1 MQKLRKL
8 LLPKGFYTSMFLL
21 SVIILGVF
29 SLFSAMI
36 AGSMAQRYEKAQYF
50 KNYDYALQSIS
61 ETFANKIL
69 DFPNGIALKITGGTT
84 RCDESICRLLEAR
97 DYEEITPAIRSSV
110 ITVLHSIVQ
119 NDNYLTGFL
128 LYSSEEGNL
137 YYYSRLSS
145 LTYLPRTPDNFSQL
159 EPFTRQLLPDEWLSE
174 SFTENGIQKPSAH
187 LYGLT
192 GTLYRSAKEPIGS
205 LIALYSASE
214 LTGVLNRY
222 PLDEDSTFLITGPDN
237 QLLFRSDPTFA
248 SSLPSVVSDA
258 DIPVSDSGSFPALL
272 SLEGSRYY
280 VSSLPNKNH
289 AFCAYYQ
296 IPENSLPANYTLSL
310 IFILSVC
317 LFLVSLC
324 MYLVTCFLGNKKVNS
339 IREGMKHIGATN
351 LSYRIPPTRGQ
362 DEFSQ
367 IISGFNHMCDAL
379 QENVEKSYIYELQ
392 QKKSD
397 LYALQTS
404 INPHFLYNT
413 LEIIRVQLTQGK
425 NADASQMILL
435 LSKIYRS
442 QTNRSMYVSIGA
454 ELEACENFM
463 VLYQYRFRNFEYEFD
478 VPSGLLPYGLPKNT
492 LQPLIENY
500 FVHGIDPARDD
511 NLFTIIGSSF
521 VKNQVEYIC
530 LEVSDNGLC
539 ISPENLEILQKKL
552 SGSIYADNRHPSG
565 SAEQSNVQK
574 EGGFALTNI
583 NNRLKIVFGSDS
595 SMNPSIPADG
605 TGFSL
610 SLVFPKRLPV
620 QLEESM
626 NRTVMEERS
635 GTSPAR

>member
-110 ITVLHSIVQ
+110 ISVLHSIVQ

-258 DIPVSDSGSFPALL
+258 DIPVSDSGSFPSLL

>member
-1 MQKLRKL
+1 MQKL

-36 AGSMAQRYEKAQYF
+36 AGSMAQRYEKARYF

-61 ETFANKIL
+61 ETFANKII

-84 RCDESICRLLEAR
+84 RCDESVCRLLEAR

-110 ITVLHSIVQ
+110 ISVLHSIVQ

-128 LYSSEEGNL
+128 LYSSEEGHL
-137 YYYSRLSS
+137 YYYSRVSS
-145 LTYLPRTPDNFSQL
+145 LTYLSRTPDSFSQL

-174 SFTENGIQKPSAH
+174 SFTENGIPKPSAH
-187 LYGLT
+187 IYGLT
-192 GTLYRSAKEPIGS
+192 GTLFRSAKEPIGS
-205 LIALYSASE
+205 LIALYSTSE

-237 QLLFRSDPTFA
+237 RILFSSNQNLA
-248 SSLPSVVSDA
+248 SSLPTVVSDA

-272 SLEGSRYY
+272 SLEGNRYY

-351 LSYRIPPTRGQ
+351 LSYRIPSTRGQ

-521 VKNQVEYIC
+521 VKNEVEYIC

-539 ISPENLEILQKKL
+539 ISPENLEALRIKL
-552 SGSIYADNRHPSG
+552 SGNMYADNRRASE
-565 SAEQSNVQK
+565 SAESPNMPK

-620 QLEESM
+620 QLEERM

-635 GTSPAR
+635 GTIPAK

>member
-620 QLEESM
+620 QLEENM

>member
-110 ITVLHSIVQ
+110 ISVLHSIVQ

-539 ISPENLEILQKKL
+539 ISPENLDILQKKL

>member
-110 ITVLHSIVQ
+110 ISVLHSIVQ

-258 DIPVSDSGSFPALL
+258 DIPVSDSGSFPSLL

-635 GTSPAR
+635 GTSSAR

>member
-1 MQKLRKL
+1 MQKL

-36 AGSMAQRYEKAQYF
+36 AGSMAQRYEKARYF

-61 ETFANKIL
+61 ETFANKII

-84 RCDESICRLLEAR
+84 RCDESVCRLLEAR

-110 ITVLHSIVQ
+110 ISVLHSIVQ

-128 LYSSEEGNL
+128 LYSSEEGHL
-137 YYYSRLSS
+137 YYYSRVSS
-145 LTYLPRTPDNFSQL
+145 LTYLSRTPDSFSQL

-174 SFTENGIQKPSAH
+174 SFTENGIPKPSAH
-187 LYGLT
+187 IYGLT
-192 GTLYRSAKEPIGS
+192 GTLFRSAKEPIGS
-205 LIALYSASE
+205 LIALYSTSE

-237 QLLFRSDPTFA
+237 RILFSSNQNLA
-248 SSLPSVVSDA
+248 SSLPTVVSDA

-272 SLEGSRYY
+272 SLEGNRYY

-351 LSYRIPPTRGQ
+351 LSYRIPSTRGQ

-521 VKNQVEYIC
+521 VKNEVEYIC

-539 ISPENLEILQKKL
+539 ISPENLEALRIKL
-552 SGSIYADNRHPSG
+552 SGNMYADNRRASE
-565 SAEQSNVQK
+565 SAEPPNMPK

-620 QLEESM
+620 QLEERM

-635 GTSPAR
+635 GTIPAK

>member
-36 AGSMAQRYEKAQYF
+36 AGSMAQRYEKARYF

-61 ETFANKIL
+61 ETFANKII

-84 RCDESICRLLEAR
+84 RCDESVCRLLEAR

-110 ITVLHSIVQ
+110 ISVLHSIVQ

-128 LYSSEEGNL
+128 LYSSEEGHL
-137 YYYSRLSS
+137 YYYSRVSS
-145 LTYLPRTPDNFSQL
+145 LTYLSRTPDNFSQL

-174 SFTENGIQKPSAH
+174 SFTENGIPKPSAH
-187 LYGLT
+187 IYGLT
-192 GTLYRSAKEPIGS
+192 GTLFRSAKEPIGS
-205 LIALYSASE
+205 LIALYSTSE

-237 QLLFRSDPTFA
+237 RILFSSNQNLA
-248 SSLPSVVSDA
+248 SSLPTVVSDA

-272 SLEGSRYY
+272 SLEGNRYY

-351 LSYRIPPTRGQ
+351 LSYRIPSTRGQ

-521 VKNQVEYIC
+521 VKNEVEYIC

-539 ISPENLEILQKKL
+539 ISPENLEALRIKL
-552 SGSIYADNRHPSG
+552 SGNMYADNRRASE
-565 SAEQSNVQK
+565 SAEPPNMPK

-620 QLEESM
+620 QLEERM

-635 GTSPAR
+635 GTIPAK

>member
-36 AGSMAQRYEKAQYF
+36 AGSMAQRYEKARYF

-61 ETFANKIL
+61 ETFANKII

-84 RCDESICRLLEAR
+84 RCDESVCRLLEAR

-110 ITVLHSIVQ
+110 ISVLHSIVQ

-128 LYSSEEGNL
+128 LYSSEEGHL
-137 YYYSRLSS
+137 YYYSRVSS
-145 LTYLPRTPDNFSQL
+145 LTYLSRTPDSFSQL

-174 SFTENGIQKPSAH
+174 SFTENGIPKPSAH
-187 LYGLT
+187 IYGLT
-192 GTLYRSAKEPIGS
+192 GTLFRSAKEPIGS
-205 LIALYSASE
+205 LIALYSTSE

-237 QLLFRSDPTFA
+237 RILFSSNQNLA
-248 SSLPSVVSDA
+248 SSLPTVVSDA

-272 SLEGSRYY
+272 SLEGNRYY

-351 LSYRIPPTRGQ
+351 LSYRIPSTRGQ

-413 LEIIRVQLTQGK
+413 LEIIRGQLTQGK

-521 VKNQVEYIC
+521 VKNEVEYIC

-539 ISPENLEILQKKL
+539 ISPENLEALRIKL
-552 SGSIYADNRHPSG
+552 SGNMYADNRRASE
-565 SAEQSNVQK
+565 SAEPSNMPK

-620 QLEESM
+620 QLEERM

-635 GTSPAR
+635 GTIPAK

>member
-36 AGSMAQRYEKAQYF
+36 AGSMAQRYEKARYF

-61 ETFANKIL
+61 ETFANKII

-84 RCDESICRLLEAR
+84 RCDESVCRLLEAR

-110 ITVLHSIVQ
+110 ISVLHSIVQ

-128 LYSSEEGNL
+128 LYSSEEGHL
-137 YYYSRLSS
+137 YYYSRVSS
-145 LTYLPRTPDNFSQL
+145 LTYLSRTPDSFSQL

-174 SFTENGIQKPSAH
+174 SFTENGIPKPSAH
-187 LYGLT
+187 IYGLT
-192 GTLYRSAKEPIGS
+192 GTLFRSAKEPIGS
-205 LIALYSASE
+205 LIALYSTSE

-237 QLLFRSDPTFA
+237 RILFSSNQNLA
-248 SSLPSVVSDA
+248 SSLPTVVSDA

-272 SLEGSRYY
+272 SLEGNRYY

-351 LSYRIPPTRGQ
+351 LSYRIPSTRGQ

-521 VKNQVEYIC
+521 VKNEVEYIC

-539 ISPENLEILQKKL
+539 ISPENLEALRIKL
-552 SGSIYADNRHPSG
+552 SGNMYTDNRRASE
-565 SAEQSNVQK
+565 SAEPPNMPK

>member
-110 ITVLHSIVQ
+110 ISVLHSIVQ

-192 GTLYRSAKEPIGS
+192 GTLFRSAKEPIGS

-296 IPENSLPANYTLSL
+296 IPEKSLPANYTLSL

-351 LSYRIPPTRGQ
+351 LSYRIPPSRGQ

>member
-1 MQKLRKL
+1 
-8 LLPKGFYTSMFLL
+8 
-21 SVIILGVF
+21 
-29 SLFSAMI
+29 
-36 AGSMAQRYEKAQYF
+36 
-50 KNYDYALQSIS
+50 
-61 ETFANKIL
+61 
-69 DFPNGIALKITGGTT
+69 
-84 RCDESICRLLEAR
+84 
-97 DYEEITPAIRSSV
+97 
-110 ITVLHSIVQ
+110 
-119 NDNYLTGFL
+119 
-128 LYSSEEGNL
+128 
-137 YYYSRLSS
+137 
-145 LTYLPRTPDNFSQL
+145 
-159 EPFTRQLLPDEWLSE
+159 
-174 SFTENGIQKPSAH
+174 
-187 LYGLT
+187 
-192 GTLYRSAKEPIGS
+192 
-205 LIALYSASE
+205 
-214 LTGVLNRY
+214 VLNRY

-237 QLLFRSDPTFA
+237 RILFSSNQNLA
-248 SSLPSVVSDA
+248 SSLPTVVSDA

-272 SLEGSRYY
+272 SLEGNRYY

-351 LSYRIPPTRGQ
+351 LSYRIPSTRGQ

-521 VKNQVEYIC
+521 VKNEVEYIC

-539 ISPENLEILQKKL
+539 ISPENLEALRIKL
-552 SGSIYADNRHPSG
+552 SGNMYADNRRASE
-565 SAEQSNVQK
+565 SAEPSNMPK

-620 QLEESM
+620 QLEERM

-635 GTSPAR
+635 GTIPAK

>member
-36 AGSMAQRYEKAQYF
+36 AGSMAQRYEKARYF

-61 ETFANKIL
+61 ETFANKII

-84 RCDESICRLLEAR
+84 RCDESVCRLLEAR

-110 ITVLHSIVQ
+110 ISVLHSIVQ

-128 LYSSEEGNL
+128 LYSSEEGHL
-137 YYYSRLSS
+137 YYYSRVSS
-145 LTYLPRTPDNFSQL
+145 LTYLSRTPDSFSQL

-174 SFTENGIQKPSAH
+174 SFTENGIPKPSAH
-187 LYGLT
+187 IYGLT
-192 GTLYRSAKEPIGS
+192 GTLFRSAKEPIGS
-205 LIALYSASE
+205 LIALYSTSE

-237 QLLFRSDPTFA
+237 RILFSSNQNLA
-248 SSLPSVVSDA
+248 SSLPTVVSDA
-258 DIPVSDSGSFPALL
+258 DIPVSDSGSFPSLL
-272 SLEGSRYY
+272 SLEGNRYY

-351 LSYRIPPTRGQ
+351 LSYRIPSTRGQ

-521 VKNQVEYIC
+521 VKNEVEYIC

-539 ISPENLEILQKKL
+539 ISPENLEALRIKL
-552 SGSIYADNRHPSG
+552 SGNMYADNRRASE
-565 SAEQSNVQK
+565 SAEPPNMPK

-620 QLEESM
+620 QLEERM

-635 GTSPAR
+635 GTIPAK

>member
-36 AGSMAQRYEKAQYF
+36 AGSMAQRYEKARYF

-61 ETFANKIL
+61 ETFANKII

-84 RCDESICRLLEAR
+84 RCDESVCRLLEAR

-110 ITVLHSIVQ
+110 ISVLHSIVQ

-128 LYSSEEGNL
+128 LYSSEEGHL
-137 YYYSRLSS
+137 YYYSRVSS
-145 LTYLPRTPDNFSQL
+145 LTYLSRTPDSFSQL

-174 SFTENGIQKPSAH
+174 SFTENGIPKPSAH
-187 LYGLT
+187 IYGLT
-192 GTLYRSAKEPIGS
+192 GTLFRSAKEPIGS
-205 LIALYSASE
+205 LIALYSTSE

-237 QLLFRSDPTFA
+237 RILFSSNQNLA
-248 SSLPSVVSDA
+248 SSLPTVVSDA

-272 SLEGSRYY
+272 SLEGNRYY

-351 LSYRIPPTRGQ
+351 LSYRIPSTRGQ

-521 VKNQVEYIC
+521 VKNEVEYIC

-539 ISPENLEILQKKL
+539 ISPENLEALRIKL
-552 SGSIYADNRHPSG
+552 SGNMYADNRRASE
-565 SAEQSNVQK
+565 SAEPPNMPK

-620 QLEESM
+620 QLEERM

-635 GTSPAR
+635 GTIPAK

>member
-36 AGSMAQRYEKAQYF
+36 AGSMAQRYEKARYF

-61 ETFANKIL
+61 ETFANKII

-84 RCDESICRLLEAR
+84 RCDESVCRLLEAR

-110 ITVLHSIVQ
+110 ISVLHSIVQ

-128 LYSSEEGNL
+128 LYSSEEGHL
-137 YYYSRLSS
+137 YYYSRVSS
-145 LTYLPRTPDNFSQL
+145 LTYLSRTPDSFSQL

-174 SFTENGIQKPSAH
+174 SFTENGIPKPSAH
-187 LYGLT
+187 IYGLT
-192 GTLYRSAKEPIGS
+192 GTLFRSAKEPIGS
-205 LIALYSASE
+205 LIALYSTSE

-237 QLLFRSDPTFA
+237 RILFSSNQNLA
-248 SSLPSVVSDA
+248 SSLPTVVSDA

-272 SLEGSRYY
+272 SLEGNRYY

-351 LSYRIPPTRGQ
+351 LSYRIPSTRGQ

-521 VKNQVEYIC
+521 VKNEVEYIC

-539 ISPENLEILQKKL
+539 ISPENLEALRIKL
-552 SGSIYADNRHPSG
+552 SGNMYADNRRASE
-565 SAEQSNVQK
+565 SAEPSNMPK

-620 QLEESM
+620 QLEERM

-635 GTSPAR
+635 GTIPAK

>member
-36 AGSMAQRYEKAQYF
+36 AGSMAQRYEKARYF

-61 ETFANKIL
+61 ETFANKII

-84 RCDESICRLLEAR
+84 RCDESVCRLLEAR

-110 ITVLHSIVQ
+110 ISVLHSIVQ

-128 LYSSEEGNL
+128 LYSSEEGHL
-137 YYYSRLSS
+137 YYYSRVSS
-145 LTYLPRTPDNFSQL
+145 LTYLSRTPDSFSQL

-174 SFTENGIQKPSAH
+174 SFTENGIPKPSAH
-187 LYGLT
+187 IYGLT
-192 GTLYRSAKEPIGS
+192 GTLFRSAKEPIGS
-205 LIALYSASE
+205 LIALYSTSE

-237 QLLFRSDPTFA
+237 RILFSSNQNLA
-248 SSLPSVVSDA
+248 SSLPTVVSDA

-272 SLEGSRYY
+272 SLEGNRYY

-351 LSYRIPPTRGQ
+351 LSYRIPSTRGQ

-454 ELEACENFM
+454 EQEACENFM

-478 VPSGLLPYGLPKNT
+478 VPSRLLPYGLPKNT

-521 VKNQVEYIC
+521 VKNEVEYIC

-539 ISPENLEILQKKL
+539 ISPENLEALRIKL
-552 SGSIYADNRHPSG
+552 SGNMYADNRRASE
-565 SAEQSNVQK
+565 SAEPSNMPK

-620 QLEESM
+620 QLEERM

-635 GTSPAR
+635 GTIPAK

>member
-36 AGSMAQRYEKAQYF
+36 AGSMAQRYEKARYF

-61 ETFANKIL
+61 ETFANKII

-84 RCDESICRLLEAR
+84 RCDESVCRLLEAR

-110 ITVLHSIVQ
+110 ISVLHSIVQ

-128 LYSSEEGNL
+128 LYSSEEGHL
-137 YYYSRLSS
+137 YYYSRVSS
-145 LTYLPRTPDNFSQL
+145 LTYLSRTPDSFSQL

-174 SFTENGIQKPSAH
+174 SFTENGIPKPSAH
-187 LYGLT
+187 IYGLT
-192 GTLYRSAKEPIGS
+192 GTLFRSAKEPIGS
-205 LIALYSASE
+205 LIALYSTSE

-237 QLLFRSDPTFA
+237 RILFSSNQNLA

-272 SLEGSRYY
+272 SLEGNRYY

-351 LSYRIPPTRGQ
+351 LSYRIPSTRGQ

-521 VKNQVEYIC
+521 VKNEVEYIC

-539 ISPENLEILQKKL
+539 ISPENRGTAE
-552 SGSIYADNRHPSG
+552 YAKGRGLRAH
-565 SAEQSNVQK
+565 QYQ
-574 EGGFALTNI
+574 
-583 NNRLKIVFGSDS
+583 
-595 SMNPSIPADG
+595 
-605 TGFSL
+605 
-610 SLVFPKRLPV
+610 
-620 QLEESM
+620 
-626 NRTVMEERS
+626 
-635 GTSPAR
+635 

>member
-36 AGSMAQRYEKAQYF
+36 AGSMAQRYEKARYF

-61 ETFANKIL
+61 ETFANKII

-84 RCDESICRLLEAR
+84 RCDESVCRLLEAR

-110 ITVLHSIVQ
+110 ISVLHSIVQ

-128 LYSSEEGNL
+128 LYSSEEGHL
-137 YYYSRLSS
+137 YYYSRVSS
-145 LTYLPRTPDNFSQL
+145 LTYLSRTPDSFSQL

-174 SFTENGIQKPSAH
+174 SFTENGIPKPSAH
-187 LYGLT
+187 IYGLT
-192 GTLYRSAKEPIGS
+192 GTLFRSAKEPIGS
-205 LIALYSASE
+205 LIALYSTSE

-237 QLLFRSDPTFA
+237 RILFSSNQNLA

-272 SLEGSRYY
+272 SLEGNRYY

-351 LSYRIPPTRGQ
+351 LSYRIPSTRGQ

-521 VKNQVEYIC
+521 VKNEVEYIC

-539 ISPENLEILQKKL
+539 ISPENLEALRIKL
-552 SGSIYADNRHPSG
+552 SGNMYADNRRASE
-565 SAEQSNVQK
+565 SAEPPNMPK

-620 QLEESM
+620 QLEERM

-635 GTSPAR
+635 GTIPAK

>member
-36 AGSMAQRYEKAQYF
+36 AGSMAQRYEKARYF

-61 ETFANKIL
+61 ETFANKII

-84 RCDESICRLLEAR
+84 RCDESVCRLLEAR

-110 ITVLHSIVQ
+110 ISVLHSIVQ

-128 LYSSEEGNL
+128 LYSSEEGHL
-137 YYYSRLSS
+137 YYYCRVSS
-145 LTYLPRTPDNFSQL
+145 LTYLSRTPDSFSQL

-174 SFTENGIQKPSAH
+174 SFTENGIPKPSAH
-187 LYGLT
+187 IYGLT
-192 GTLYRSAKEPIGS
+192 GTLFRSAKEPIGS
-205 LIALYSASE
+205 LIALYSTSE

-237 QLLFRSDPTFA
+237 RILFSSNQNLA
-248 SSLPSVVSDA
+248 SSLPTVVSDA

-272 SLEGSRYY
+272 SLEGNRYY

-351 LSYRIPPTRGQ
+351 LSYRIPSTRGQ

-521 VKNQVEYIC
+521 VKNEVEYIC

-539 ISPENLEILQKKL
+539 ISPENLEALRIKL
-552 SGSIYADNRHPSG
+552 SGNMYADNRRASE
-565 SAEQSNVQK
+565 SAEPSNMPK

-620 QLEESM
+620 QLEERM

-635 GTSPAR
+635 GTIPAK

>member
-36 AGSMAQRYEKAQYF
+36 AGSMAQRYEKARYF

-61 ETFANKIL
+61 ETFANKII

-84 RCDESICRLLEAR
+84 RCDESVCRLLEAR

-110 ITVLHSIVQ
+110 ISVLHSIVQ

-128 LYSSEEGNL
+128 LYSSEEGHL
-137 YYYSRLSS
+137 YYYSRVSS
-145 LTYLPRTPDNFSQL
+145 LTYLSRTPDSFSQL
-159 EPFTRQLLPDEWLSE
+159 EPFTRQLLSDEWLSE
-174 SFTENGIQKPSAH
+174 SFTENGIPKPSAH
-187 LYGLT
+187 IYGLT
-192 GTLYRSAKEPIGS
+192 GTLFRSAKEPIGS
-205 LIALYSASE
+205 LIALYSTSE

-237 QLLFRSDPTFA
+237 RILFSSNQNLA

-272 SLEGSRYY
+272 SLEGNRYY

-351 LSYRIPPTRGQ
+351 LSYRIPSTRGQ

-521 VKNQVEYIC
+521 VKNEVEYIC

-539 ISPENLEILQKKL
+539 ISPENLEALRIKL
-552 SGSIYADNRHPSG
+552 SGNMYADNRRASE
-565 SAEQSNVQK
+565 SAEPPNMPK

-620 QLEESM
+620 QLEERM

-635 GTSPAR
+635 GTIPAK

>member
-110 ITVLHSIVQ
+110 ISVLHSIVQ

-205 LIALYSASE
+205 LISLYSASE

-258 DIPVSDSGSFPALL
+258 NIPVSDSGSFPALL

>member
-1 MQKLRKL
+1 MRKLRKL

-29 SLFSAMI
+29 SLFSALI

-50 KNYDYALQSIS
+50 KNYDYALRSIS
-61 ETFANKIL
+61 DTFAQKIV

-84 RCDESICRLLEAR
+84 RCNESLCRLLEAR
-97 DYEEITPAIRSSV
+97 DYEEITPAIRSNV
-110 ITVLHSIVQ
+110 ISVLHSIVQ

-128 LYSSEEGNL
+128 LYSSEEGHL

-145 LTYLPRTPDNFSQL
+145 LTYLPRTPHNFSTL
-159 EPFTRQLLPDEWLSE
+159 EPFTRQLISDEWLSDV
-174 SFTENGIQKPSAH
+174 FTENGIQKPSSH
-187 LYGLT
+187 IYGLT
-192 GTLYRSAKEPIGS
+192 GTLFRSAKEPIGS
-205 LIALYSASE
+205 LIALYSTSE

-237 QLLFRSDPTFA
+237 QILFSSDQNYSAALLPADSKP
-248 SSLPSVVSDA
+248 

-272 SLEGSRYY
+272 PLGGKNYY
-280 VSSLPNKNH
+280 VSSLPNRNH
-289 AFCAYYQ
+289 AFRAFYQ
-296 IPENSLPANYTLSL
+296 IPGNSLPANYTLSL
-310 IFILSVC
+310 IFSLSVC

-324 MYLVTCFLGNKKVNS
+324 MYLITCFIGNKKVNS
-339 IREGMKHIGATN
+339 IREGMKHIGDTN
-351 LSYRIPPTRGQ
+351 LSYRIPPTKGQ

-367 IISGFNHMCDAL
+367 IISGFNLMCDAL

-500 FVHGIDPARDD
+500 FVHGIDPTRED

-521 VKNQVEYIC
+521 VKNEVEYIC

-539 ISPENLEILQKKL
+539 ISQEKLEALREKL
-552 SGSIYADNRHPSG
+552 SGNIYADK
-565 SAEQSNVQK
+565 K
-574 EGGFALTNI
+574 EEGFALTNI
-583 NNRLKIVFGSDS
+583 NNRLKIVFGNDC
-595 SMNPSIPADG
+595 SMNPSIPMDG
-605 TGFSL
+605 AGFSM
-610 SLVFPKRLPV
+610 SLIFPKRLPV
-620 QLEESM
+620 RLEEGMS
-626 NRTVMEERS
+626 RTVLENR
-635 GTSPAR
+635 GGPGAR